1 MNTEQWNH
9 ILKQISMLL
18 YITKN
23 IYKLSISS
31 FSEQVFN
38 LGFDINDIEV
48 LNVDPVNTTLYIDEE
63 WEERT
68 GIYIMRECDL
78 NEDGIVAEKE
88 ITGADEKE
96 ITGADGADGV
106 DGADRADGADE
117 ADGADGAD
125 GADEAGADGADEA
138 DI

>member
-1 MNTEQWNH
+1 
-9 ILKQISMLL
+9 MLL

-78 NEDGIVAEKE
+78 GEDWKATEEAEAEEAKSEVAE
-88 ITGADEKE
+88 A
-96 ITGADGADGV
+96 GV
-106 DGADRADGADE
+106 AE
-117 ADGADGAD
+117 AEEVESEETIA
-125 GADEAGADGADEA
+125 E